1 MPSVAIP
8 LSPRVKKQVINSS
21 ILRGFVISSSML
33 RCVCVRE
40 RERAEREGLREERG
54 WRERERARA
63 RERER
68 GRERRVCKHA
78 GERTV
83 GRACISNEAHVAHLR
98 LRAADTAAA

>member
-1 MPSVAIP
+1 M
-8 LSPRVKKQVINSS
+8 
-21 ILRGFVISSSML
+21 
-33 RCVCVRE
+33 CVRE
-40 RERAEREGLREERG
+40 REK
-54 WRERERARA
+54 RERASDKREGGERERA

-68 GRERRVCKHA
+68 EREGGRDVCKHA